1 MGTNGLFTGWTLH
14 GGVKWALKGFQ
25 WSWRAPVGPLTWSVD
40 YGGVPKILEGVPVTP
55 KWVSVVTELLPG
67 DYEGLLMV
75 TEVFQEVLELW
86 RSFVPLT
93 PKMFPFLLPMFLED
107 VLLTLEG
114 LWLGFERVK
123 QVLKKP
129 HRPHIG
135 VSVVFEGIPSIISN
149 NLTDLSKSVC
159 GPIFLKHDRLCYIII
174 NALGE
179 RGSWD
184 SSPHTRLLDV

>member
-1 MGTNGLFTGWTLH
+1 
-14 GGVKWALKGFQ
+14 
-25 WSWRAPVGPLTWSVD
+25 
-40 YGGVPKILEGVPVTP
+40 
-55 KWVSVVTELLPG
+55 
-67 DYEGLLMV
+67 MV

-93 PKMFPFLLPMFLED
+93 PKMFSFLLPMFLED

-174 NALGE
+174 KCTGGKRIMGFFTSHPTAGCLITCHMILCNSEDHLLKKVWLHK
-179 RGSWD
+179 RKLPWLFIVLCYF
-184 SSPHTRLLDV
+184 SSYLATFTFYFLEVVSNCLSIHILFWASSFLCCS